1 MTLRRRK
8 ISIAAALAVVGVGG
22 YALYSAFAVQAHPEK
37 PLAQAPMN
45 TAISVPAAFIMA
57 VDDSGSMTYHN
68 QFPNQDGRGCWNPST
83 GFFSGSG
90 VLRTAAGTDG
100 TCSYYYAY
108 TGPRSGTSHYGI
120 PPVDNYGFARSPD
133 FNPAYFDPEVQYL
146 PWLESD
152 GSPYESSGSNPLGN
166 ASVAATKIDPRNPST
181 IELASWLEDKSA
193 RSRFQTWNN
202 MFLPGGTEYRVINP
216 SGNNDG
222 NGQSCG
228 GLSNNGS
235 SSWRKVPSGG
245 VKLTNN
251 NNGRCGLYIKY
262 WPATFYLRETVS
274 NTAPVISAEGYA
286 GITPVRITDACGTG
300 CHLWRYRITSSDT
313 VALQNFANWFSFYGN
328 RNRAM
333 IAGMTRSLATV
344 NNLRV
349 GYFTIN
355 SGRRGSGNNVTYDK
369 YSDVDMHDMA
379 IGSERE
385 DLYEALMTLPASGNT
400 PNLPAVNHL
409 GAQFQR
415 ADANAPV
422 QLACQRNGGMLFT
435 DGFSNIASTASQIT
449 GLGAPFDPTPA
460 NSMAAIASQYY
471 FNRGSNTVGS
481 PGSSPLRTGSGF
493 EAGQVPVPA
502 ACSGPD
508 SPEKRKLNCQS
519 NLHMNFYGVTLGG
532 RGARFDPDSPVDPH
546 EAYGDWSTPKWPGYS
561 SGSRNTIDDIWHATV
576 NTRGEFINAR
586 TPADIVAAM
595 RRILASVSVGASPS
609 GAIALSGARIG
620 TGSLTVTPRYEVTQ
634 ASDGTDWYGD
644 LEAQQVSIH
653 PDTRK
658 AVFGPGGWT
667 ASSRL
672 PAPASRRI
680 YFAREGDVLPFEA
693 ANLTLN
699 DLCEKADGLYS
710 GMSLCAPAVAGGT
723 TEIGKMGFDITQ
735 AVAYLRGDAT
745 HEGVGAGHM
754 RQREQSKIGDIVN
767 STPVISAP
775 SDDYGY
781 RSLGTFNDV
790 NYGSTYGTY
799 LGHKKDSRRY
809 MVYVGANDGMLHAFD
824 GGMEHDDTSID
835 TNGGRER
842 FAYIPTTALGHMGNL
857 LLPNDPTRENDQK
870 FQHRYY
876 VDGPVTVSDAHYGDV
891 WHTVLVGTAGAGG
904 RGVFALNVD
913 NPTGFDEGDRLW
925 EISDLN
931 TDLSA
936 EVRADIGFVLGKP
949 VIVPVKDRDGGIR
962 WSAIFGNGY
971 HSESG
976 EAVLFVVDIDDD
988 SSPRIRRVRAVEAP
1002 GTGVPTGMN
1011 GLGNIVVVDRWGGSN
1026 LNSSARDG
1034 FADTVYAADLRGAVW
1049 KFDLRDDDIPEPAL
1063 PLFVTKSIVEGART
1077 FRQPITGGFAATT
1090 GAGGGVMLIFG
1101 TGSFSFEDDPKD
1113 ETLQSLYA
1121 INDTER
1127 GPTTAT
1133 IGLDKLTRY
1142 SVGTGTEARG
1152 LTRDAVVPLFPQGWY
1167 VDLAAGERFVG
1178 YPNIASGMVFLPTYM
1193 PNAATTGCS
1202 TGGNNWLFGLNA
1214 RTGAAGL
1221 SSVYD
1226 SPYNLPDPEVDT
1238 VYGAGTASV
1247 SLDTGGSA
1255 PVKDVGVLAL
1265 PGLGTPIPSDPSDPV
1280 PDATGRN
1287 CWMVVT
1293 VAGADSMY
1301 VPYPCGRQSW
1311 RQVQ

>member
-1 MTLRRRK
+1 MTSRRRK
-8 ISIAAALAVVGVGG
+8 ISIAATLAVIGVGG

-57 VDDSGSMTYHN
+57 VDDSGSMTFQH
-68 QFPNQDGRGCWNPST
+68 QFPAADGYACWHQST
-83 GFFSGSG
+83 ASFFSSAG
-90 VLRTAAGTDG
+90 VLRT
-100 TCSYYYAY
+100 
-108 TGPRSGTSHYGI
+108 SGTSCRYAYSYTSARNGWEYHGL
-120 PPVDNYGFARSPD
+120 PPLDIYGFGRSSD
-133 FNPAYFDPEVQYL
+133 FNPAYFDPAIKYQPWMDSAGDDYAEAAL
-146 PWLESD
+146 P
-152 GSPYESSGSNPLGN
+152 N
-166 ASVAATKIDPRNPST
+166 TRIDPRNST
-181 IELASWLEDKSA
+181 TINLASDLERANADSEFFVYRGMTLPAGTRYRAVANCTNAPGIKATGSWH
-193 RSRFQTWNN
+193 TIG
-202 MFLPGGTEYRVINP
+202 PGGYTIPDNAYTSSTSVYRR
-216 SGNNDG
+216 G
-222 NGQSCG
+222 C
-228 GLSNNGS
+228 
-235 SSWRKVPSGG
+235 R
-245 VKLTNN
+245 
-251 NNGRCGLYIKY
+251 LYMSY
-262 WPATFYLRETVS
+262 WPATFFMRYTSASDPWPELAGEPGVYDSVPRVRVS
-274 NTAPVISAEGYA
+274 N
-286 GITPVRITDACGTG
+286 ACGVG
-300 CHLWRYRITSSDT
+300 CDLWKYTIPAGNSD
-313 VALQNFANWFSFYGN
+313 ALQNFANWFSFYGN

-344 NNLRV
+344 NNMRV
-349 GYFTIN
+349 GYFRIN
-355 SGRRGSGNNVTYDK
+355 GTYN
-369 YSDVDMHDMA
+369 DVAMRDMA
-379 IGSERE
+379 DSTARE
-385 DLYEALMTLPASGNT
+385 QLYTSMLALPASGST

-415 ADANAPV
+415 EDENAPV

-435 DGFSNIASTASQIT
+435 DGFSNVESTASQIT

-471 FNRGSNTVGS
+471 FNDGANTVGN
-481 PGSSPLRTGSGF
+481 PGTSPLRTGSGF

-519 NLHMNFYGVTLGG
+519 NLHMNFYGVTLGA
-532 RGARFDPDSPVDPH
+532 RGERFDPDSPVDPH
-546 EAYGDWSTPKWPGYS
+546 EAYEGWSTPKWPGYS
-561 SGSRNTIDDIWHATV
+561 SGTRSTIDDIWHATV

-595 RRILASVSVGASPS
+595 RRILASVSAGASPS

-644 LEAQQVSIH
+644 LEAQQVSID

-680 YFAREGDVLPFEA
+680 YFARGGDVLPFEA

-699 DLCEKADGLYS
+699 DLCEKAGGLYS
-710 GMSLCAPAVAGGT
+710 GMSLCAPVVSGGT

-754 RQREQSKIGDIVN
+754 RRREQSKIGDIVN

-781 RSLGTFNDV
+781 RSLGTFNGL
-790 NYGSTYGTY
+790 NYGSTYATY
-799 LGHKKDSRRY
+799 LNDKKDSRRY

-824 GGMEHDDTSID
+824 GGMGHDDTTMD

-842 FAYIPTTALGHMGNL
+842 FAYIPATALGHMGNL

-876 VDGPVTVSDAHYGDV
+876 VDGPVTVSDAHYRGA

-913 NPTGFDEGDRLW
+913 NPTGFDGDDRLW

-931 TDLSA
+931 TNLAAD
-936 EVRADIGFVLGKP
+936 VRKDIGFVLGKP
-949 VIVPVKDRDGGIR
+949 VIVPIKDRDGAIR

-976 EAVLFVVDIDDD
+976 DAVLFVVDIDED
-988 SSPRIRRVRAVEAP
+988 SSPTVRRVRAVEAP

-1011 GLGNIVVVDRWGGSN
+1011 GLGNIVVVDRWGGAN
-1026 LNSSARDG
+1026 LDSSARDG

-1063 PLFVTKSIVEGART
+1063 PLFVTKPIVEGART

-1121 INDTER
+1121 VNDTER

-1152 LTRDAVVPLFPQGWY
+1152 MTRDAVVPLFPQGWY

-1226 SPYNLPDPEVDT
+1226 SPYNLPDPDVDS
-1238 VYGAGTASV
+1238 VYAAGTASV

-1255 PVKDVGVLAL
+1255 PVKDVGVFAL

-1293 VAGADSMY
+1293 VAGAESMY